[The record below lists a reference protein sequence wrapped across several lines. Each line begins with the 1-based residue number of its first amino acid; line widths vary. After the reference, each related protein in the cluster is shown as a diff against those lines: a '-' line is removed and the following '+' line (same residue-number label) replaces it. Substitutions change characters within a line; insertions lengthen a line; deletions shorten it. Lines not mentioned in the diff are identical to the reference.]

1 MAKQNEGS
9 RPKLKTPYYPSR
21 DSEGVPFDIG
31 TLEEKTVAEY
41 ANISF
46 LQVYELDVFSYWA
59 LLRDAVIFNRSQTK
73 KGREWLKNAWRIIQT
88 KPDDKKLQQKFKNRR

>member
-1 MAKQNEGS
+1 M
-9 RPKLKTPYYPSR
+9 
-21 DSEGVPFDIG
+21 
-31 TLEEKTVAEY
+31 AEY

-73 KGREWLKNAWRIIQT
+73 KGREWLKNAWRIMQT